1 MTLVSMGWSA
11 QRQKEF
17 SPYACSGLLPGRVV
31 GEHRTHYRV
40 VTDAA
45 ELTAI
50 VAGRVR
56 NSAAQ
61 RSDLPGVGDFVAT
74 RLTKGDGPSTI
85 EVVLPRVSALV
96 RKASGERRPQLLAAN
111 IDAAFIVTAMDGD
124 FNLLRMERYLT
135 LVDESGAVPVIVL
148 NKADLA
154 SDVIGA
160 IDQLLTTAPGV
171 AVFAI
176 SARDGDGI
184 FALEQYFEGNKT
196 VGLIGSSGVG
206 KSTLTNQLLAR
217 EAQLTQSVRTHDNR
231 GRHTTTQR
239 HLFARAQGGAIIDT
253 PGMRQ
258 LEVWNAPTDA
268 ESNFDDIVALAT
280 QCRFRNCRHE
290 SEPACAVSA
299 AIGLGKLDASH
310 LASYLKVASAR
321 HHR

>member
-1 MTLVSMGWSA
+1 MTFVSMGWSA

-56 NSAAQ
+56 DSAAQ

-74 RLTKGDGPSTI
+74 RLTKGDGPATI

-96 RKASGERRPQLLAAN
+96 GKASGERRPQLLAAN

-135 LVDESGAVPVIVL
+135 LVDVSGAVPVIVL

-160 IDQLLTTAPGV
+160 IDQLLTTAP
-171 AVFAI
+171 
-176 SARDGDGI
+176 
-184 FALEQYFEGNKT
+184 E
-196 VGLIGSSGVG
+196 
-206 KSTLTNQLLAR
+206 
-217 EAQLTQSVRTHDNR
+217 
-231 GRHTTTQR
+231 
-239 HLFARAQGGAIIDT
+239 
-253 PGMRQ
+253 
-258 LEVWNAPTDA
+258 
-268 ESNFDDIVALAT
+268 
-280 QCRFRNCRHE
+280 
-290 SEPACAVSA
+290 
-299 AIGLGKLDASH
+299 
-310 LASYLKVASAR
+310 
-321 HHR
+321 